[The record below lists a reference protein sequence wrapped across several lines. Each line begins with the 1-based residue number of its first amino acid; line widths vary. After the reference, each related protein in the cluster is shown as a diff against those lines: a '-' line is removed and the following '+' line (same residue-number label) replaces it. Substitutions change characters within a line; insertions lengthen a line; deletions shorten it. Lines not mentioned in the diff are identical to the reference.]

1 MTFDEIVDE
10 VLTRCNLS
18 STEATTR
25 VENSVNRHYARI
37 TSLCG
42 METARFVTSSVAMTV
57 GVKTV
62 TFPSIEK
69 IDRIIDVSVIAS
81 PRPLEETSIHEIRTT
96 TPGTS
101 APTRWATQN
110 TNGISVVILT
120 DTIPDAAYSLQADGW
135 TTLSELTSTDVPAFP
150 ASFHDI
156 LTFYVLDEE
165 LLRKEKADLADRYKA
180 KADELLARLQFH
192 LADSPTQ
199 ITRQGDTPG
208 GVGIGGGAGGGGS
221 DADYAVL
228 NENETVLGFWTF
240 GGTITLSN
248 ATPIIKT
255 DSTDT
260 ADNKVIEI
268 VGGGDSGLDRGGR
281 LLVAGNEHATTPG
294 ISALQ
299 AGNVA
304 GGKVVLSRGDGG
316 HALEV
321 ASSTGLITLNYGQLK
336 FPATANPSSDAN
348 TFDDYEEGTWTP
360 AWAGSGGQSGQVY
373 TLQEG
378 NYTKHGR
385 TVECYGR
392 MVLSTL
398 GTITTTVYISGLPFT
413 SLNVTMPGGV
423 TFHFWNAMTSSYVYL
438 AGYVN
443 QAATNAIILGATA
456 AATGLSTL
464 AQANLSATTEV
475 RFTIKYEAST

>member
-1 MTFDEIVDE
+1 
-10 VLTRCNLS
+10 
-18 STEATTR
+18 
-25 VENSVNRHYARI
+25 
-37 TSLCG
+37 
-42 METARFVTSSVAMTV
+42 METARFVTRSVAMTV

-62 TFPSIEK
+62 TFPTIEK

-81 PRPLEETSIHEIRTT
+81 PRPIPESSLHEIRTK

-101 APTRWATQN
+101 APGEWATQN
-110 TNGISVVILT
+110 VLGTSVVILT

-135 TTLSELTSTDVPAFP
+135 TTLSELATTDIPAFP

-180 KADELLARLQFH
+180 KADELLQRLQFH

-199 ITRQGDTPG
+199 ITRQGDNPS
-208 GVGIGGGAGGGGS
+208 GVGSSGGAGGGGS

-240 GGTITLSN
+240 GSTITLSN

-255 DSTDT
+255 DSIDS

-294 ISALQ
+294 IAALQ

-321 ASSTGLITLNYGQLK
+321 ASATGLITLNYGQVK
-336 FPATANPSSDAN
+336 FPAVANSSSDAN
-348 TFDDYEEGTWTP
+348 TLDEYQEATWTP
-360 AWAGSGGQSGQVY
+360 AWGGSGGQSGQVY

-378 NYTKHGR
+378 NYTKQGR
-385 TVECYGR
+385 TVTCYGR

-398 GTITTTVYISGLPFT
+398 GTLTTTVYIGGLPYT

-438 AGYVN
+438 TGYVN

-464 AQANLSATTEV
+464 AQADLSATTEV

>member
-1 MTFDEIVDE
+1 LTFDEIVDE

-25 VENSVNRHYARI
+25 VENSVNRHYARV

-42 METARFVTSSVAMTV
+42 METARFVTRSAAMTV

-62 TFPSIEK
+62 TFTSIEK
-69 IDRIIDVSVIAS
+69 IDRILDVSAIAS
-81 PRPLEETSIHEIRTT
+81 PRPIVESSLHEIRTA

-101 APTRWATQN
+101 APGKWATQN
-110 TNGISVVILT
+110 VLGTSVTILT

-135 TTLSELTSTDVPAFP
+135 TTVSELTSTDVPAFP

-180 KADELLARLQFH
+180 KADELLQRLQFH

-199 ITRQGDTPG
+199 ITRQGETPS
-208 GVGIGGGAGGGGS
+208 GVGSSSAGGGGS

-228 NENETVLGFWTF
+228 AEDETVTGRWGFIQDIVLGGSFDNQIVS
-240 GGTITLSN
+240 G
-248 ATPIIKT
+248 
-255 DSTDT
+255 T
-260 ADNKVIEI
+260 ADGADVMSLA
-268 VGGGDSGLDRGGR
+268 VAGGGDSDLARGGR
-281 LLVAGNEHATTPG
+281 LVVAGNEHGTLPG
-294 ISALQ
+294 LAAIQ
-299 AGNVA
+299 AGNVTGA
-304 GGKVVLSRGDGG
+304 KAVMSRSDGG
-316 HALEV
+316 HAVEV
-321 ASSTGLITLNYGQLK
+321 AGATGLVTLNYGQLQ
-336 FPATANPSSDAN
+336 FPAVANPSSDAN
-348 TFDDYEEGTWTP
+348 TLDEYQEATWTP
-360 AWAGSGGQSGQVY
+360 AWGGSGGQSGQVY

-378 NYTKHGR
+378 NYTKQGR
-385 TVECYGR
+385 TVTCYGR

-398 GTITTTVYISGLPFT
+398 GTLTTTVYIGGLPYT

-438 AGYVN
+438 TGYVN

-464 AQANLSATTEV
+464 AQADLSATTEV